1 MTIADNT
8 NHHLV
13 FVLAR
18 TLKEQGFSVDKNR
31 LQSAS
36 ESVVNVN
43 DHYLRLL
50 KMLEVLG
57 VLDKPEQLQA
67 PDPAYMPLIVYHQQL
82 GFGRI
87 VQQLA
92 DNQWLMEQEG
102 ATHRIKASELGFVA
116 NLVLTNQHLVQ
127 KNTTFKA
134 LLRQNLLS
142 HKSVV
147 IEAVVASLIINFLA
161 LAVSLFSMQ
170 VYDRVIPTG
179 NSATLVVLASGVGLV
194 IIFEAVMKF
203 SRAKVMDNMVVGLDQ
218 NLSRDIFERLL
229 RVRVDQMPASV
240 GSLAAQLRGYE
251 QVRSFFTASTLF
263 TLVDL
268 PMSAIFIVVIAFIG
282 SPWIALV
289 PVVAA
294 FIGIMLGLNARKKI
308 NAIAGAGAQDSY
320 KKTGILVEAVEGM
333 ETIKAGAGNWK
344 FLSRWLTV
352 MNATTTNDLQMRHTN
367 DNLNYSVQMLQQIS
381 YVLIVIIGAFIVM
394 SHEKTIG
401 GLIACTILGGRVLAP
416 IMNLPNMLVQYSH
429 AKAASDNIEKLF
441 ELQQDNAGVSY
452 PLSPSQ
458 IYGNYQCHKLSF
470 AYAGNDRPALHID
483 NLTIRAGERV
493 AILGTIGSGKST
505 LLKLLSGLYA
515 PTDGQLYLDGLD
527 IRQISRESLS
537 EQVGYLQQDHRLFQG
552 TLRENLLIGMPA
564 PPDDVLSHALHRTGL
579 IRLVSTHSSG
589 LDLPI
594 TEGGKGLSG
603 GQKQLVAFTRLILT
617 NPAVWLLDEPTAS
630 MDNMQ
635 EQQCL
640 QALAQALED
649 RRKTLVVSTHKMGL
663 LQLVERIIIMAN
675 GQIVMDGPKQAVLE
689 QLAKNEQAQAHT
701 KQLQNEAAKQNLE
714 GDPQ

>member
-1 MTIADNT
+1 MIVLLLIVLPIRHPLLFRDIIRMTIADNT

-268 PMSAIFIVVIAFIG
+268 PMSHFYCGDCFYRFAVDCSCASG
-282 SPWIALV
+282 SSVYWYYAWLKCTQKNQRHCWS
-289 PVVAA
+289 
-294 FIGIMLGLNARKKI
+294 GCAR
-308 NAIAGAGAQDSY
+308 
-320 KKTGILVEAVEGM
+320 L
-333 ETIKAGAGNWK
+333 
-344 FLSRWLTV
+344 
-352 MNATTTNDLQMRHTN
+352 LQ
-367 DNLNYSVQMLQQIS
+367 
-381 YVLIVIIGAFIVM
+381 
-394 SHEKTIG
+394 K
-401 GLIACTILGGRVLAP
+401 
-416 IMNLPNMLVQYSH
+416 
-429 AKAASDNIEKLF
+429 
-441 ELQQDNAGVSY
+441 
-452 PLSPSQ
+452 
-458 IYGNYQCHKLSF
+458 
-470 AYAGNDRPALHID
+470 DRYF
-483 NLTIRAGERV
+483 G
-493 AILGTIGSGKST
+493 GSGR
-505 LLKLLSGLYA
+505 GH
-515 PTDGQLYLDGLD
+515 GNHQ
-527 IRQISRESLS
+527 SR
-537 EQVGYLQQDHRLFQG
+537 
-552 TLRENLLIGMPA
+552 
-564 PPDDVLSHALHRTGL
+564 
-579 IRLVSTHSSG
+579 
-589 LDLPI
+589 
-594 TEGGKGLSG
+594 GG
-603 GQKQLVAFTRLILT
+603 
-617 NPAVWLLDEPTAS
+617 
-630 MDNMQ
+630 
-635 EQQCL
+635 
-640 QALAQALED
+640 
-649 RRKTLVVSTHKMGL
+649 
-663 LQLVERIIIMAN
+663 
-675 GQIVMDGPKQAVLE
+675 
-689 QLAKNEQAQAHT
+689 
-701 KQLQNEAAKQNLE
+701 
-714 GDPQ
+714 